1 LTTEQY
7 ELDDSKI
14 GQNSENDQSD
24 DREMRELEEV
34 ADINPGSI
42 NDEGFN
48 FEEIQYLDISSTGK
62 GFIEEL
68 SDYGIEE
75 APSRAKR
82 TVKTGDTVLSRVR
95 PIRGQFTLVQ
105 DPPRNLVVST
115 GFAVLRAKEGIDEK
129 YLYYAA
135 TTPEMIMWMDNH
147 TSGSAYPAVNLGTLK
162 HAEIPVPSV
171 TTQKKIGEILHKID
185 LKIEV
190 NKEINDILEEIA
202 QALFKAWFVDFEFY
216 EDLKQ
221 SELGEIPESFELVQ
235 IGDVCSTRGGG
246 TPSTDNDEYWD
257 GDNLWLTPKEV
268 TSLDSKIVF
277 DTERKVTDE
286 GLNNSSTAIM
296 PEKSVL
302 LTSRATVGEVV
313 VNREPMG
320 TNQGFIC
327 IQPNIRVEP
336 YYLACLVENKRPEIE
351 NRASGS
357 TYDEISQTSFNG
369 IQVAVPPKEDI
380 EEFEN
385 KVEDIYED
393 IYTREL
399 ENRRLEELRDA
410 LLPKLMSG
418 EIRVDNIN
426 LDELKLDSEF

>member
-1 LTTEQY
+1 MTKKQRKLEDLEKKSQ
-7 ELDDSKI
+7 ER
-14 GQNSENDQSD
+14 
-24 DREMRELEEV
+24 REWQTKKLEEV
-34 ADINPGSI
+34 AHINLGQSPKGEYYNEEGDGPHFIQGSK
-42 NDEGFN
+42 NFGDKYPELERFCSEPKREADEGDVLISVRAPVGPVNIAPEKLCIGRGVTALRLNEGSNEYLFYFLKYFEDKWSQFADGTTFN
-48 FEEIQYLDISSTGK
+48 SITKSDLQNLELPYPPKDERNKIA
-62 GFIEEL
+62 FI
-68 SDYGIEE
+68 
-75 APSRAKR
+75 
-82 TVKTGDTVLSRVR
+82 
-95 PIRGQFTLVQ
+95 
-105 DPPRNLVVST
+105 
-115 GFAVLRAKEGIDEK
+115 LRKLDEK
-129 YLYYAA
+129 
-135 TTPEMIMWMDNH
+135 
-147 TSGSAYPAVNLGTLK
+147 
-162 HAEIPVPSV
+162 
-171 TTQKKIGEILHKID
+171 
-185 LKIEV
+185 IE
-190 NKEINDILEEIA
+190 NNNQINEILEELV
-202 QALFKAWFVDFEFY
+202 QTLFKSRFVDY
-216 EDLKQ
+216 EPYEQFKDV
-221 SELGEIPESFELVQ
+221 EIGEIPENFEILK

-246 TPSTDNDEYWD
+246 TPSTENDEYWN

-277 DTERKVTDE
+277 DTERKVSDE

-296 PEKSVL
+296 PVKSVL

-327 IQPNIRVEP
+327 IQPNGRIEP

-399 ENRRLEELRDA
+399 ENRRLEELRDT

-418 EIRVDNIN
+418 EIRVDDIK
-426 LDELKLDSEF
+426 LDELKLNNEV